1 MSSYKLSHIK
11 ELKEVTVKLKEFTV
25 EDFQKTEQIIRLLN
39 SYHRWSLL
47 WNGDNSLDSE
57 ELLEMLER
65 CLWYAQKNDST
76 EF

>member
-11 ELKEVTVKLKEFTV
+11 ELKEVTEKLKKFTV
-25 EDFQKTEQIIRLLN
+25 EDFQKTEEIIRLLN

-47 WNGDNSLDSE
+47 WNGGNFLNSE
-57 ELLEMLER
+57 ELLEMLDR